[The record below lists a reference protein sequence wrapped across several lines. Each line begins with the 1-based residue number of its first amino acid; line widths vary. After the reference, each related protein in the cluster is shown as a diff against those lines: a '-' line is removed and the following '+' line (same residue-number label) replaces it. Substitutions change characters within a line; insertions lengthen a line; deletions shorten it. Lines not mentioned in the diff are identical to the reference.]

1 MAQEWTTLHIF
12 GYGECQAIGKEYN
25 KKINKSSLTSAQA
38 VIDDIYAKKPQDSDA
53 SASYRV
59 ITIFNDMDG
68 RYFPEQGKTFSVK
81 FSQLDA
87 SLCQALVDEIYTLV
101 PDKQ

>member
-1 MAQEWTTLHIF
+1 MAQQWNTLHIF

-25 KKINKSSLTSAQA
+25 KKIGISQLATAQA
-38 VIDDIYAKKPQDSDA
+38 VIDNIYSKKPVDNDA
-53 SASYRV
+53 SAQHRV

-68 RYFPEQGKTFSVK
+68 RYFPEQGKSFSVA

-87 SLCQALVDEIYTLV
+87 ALSQALVDEIYTLV